1 MKISNER
8 ELQSIAI
15 NHSANT
21 DYKDFIKIYRQYT
34 KEPFSITSKYRITSK
49 WSSNIQKKSFN
60 TLIKMTA
67 PDQLKI
73 LADKI
78 KANQTQYDLNR
89 EAAKISALSSK
100 NLKKY
105 EYLTGEDLWYR
116 PSRLEKAK
124 FEYSLLGMVFTT
136 NTKSKTNKDKVYNK
150 NKQCKYLVFDS
161 QHSFVKFKDINEF

>member
-1 MKISNER
+1 
-8 ELQSIAI
+8 
-15 NHSANT
+15 
-21 DYKDFIKIYRQYT
+21 
-34 KEPFSITSKYRITSK
+34 
-49 WSSNIQKKSFN
+49 
-60 TLIKMTA
+60 MTA

-100 NLKKY
+100 NLKKH
-105 EYLTGEDLWYR
+105 EYLTGEDLGYR

-136 NTKSKTNKDKVYNK
+136 NTKSKTNKNKVYNK
-150 NKQCKYLVFDS
+150 NKQCKYLVFHS
-161 QHSFVKFKDINEF
+161 QHSFVKFKDVNEF